1 MIEWLMV
8 FGVGLMAGCLLMLLF
23 IPLVHRRA
31 VENTKRDLTE
41 TEPLT
46 ASAIQAERDQLR
58 AQFAMAV
65 RRLEIGVEDMRAK
78 ALERA
83 ADRQHADI
91 SRLQV
96 ELDKRTAVIFALR
109 AREEVRKGTLRRIV
123 KLLLYLFIRSK
134 RRRAAAV
141 RGAAR
146 SGVGVRPWTGCQRA
160 GIDRGC
166 DRRHQSQTAAGSL
179 EQALTRMPARA
190 V

>member
-78 ALERA
+78 ARKRWSAPPTGSMPTSAAYRSSSTRER
-83 ADRQHADI
+83 
-91 SRLQV
+91 
-96 ELDKRTAVIFALR
+96 
-109 AREEVRKGTLRRIV
+109 
-123 KLLLYLFIRSK
+123 
-134 RRRAAAV
+134 
-141 RGAAR
+141 
-146 SGVGVRPWTGCQRA
+146 P
-160 GIDRGC
+160 
-166 DRRHQSQTAAGSL
+166 
-179 EQALTRMPARA
+179 
-190 V
+190 